1 MKIAVL
7 SGKGGTGKTFV
18 AVNLAVCE
26 NTSVYLD
33 CDVEEPNGHLF
44 MKPEN
49 IQKEQIL
56 TLLPSFDET
65 KCTKCRKC
73 VDFCRFNALALVGKK
88 PKVFNEVC
96 HSCGGC
102 SLICPSNAISEFQK
116 QIGVVETGNHGNVT
130 TVSGFL
136 NPGEASGIPVIKA
149 VLNKANPNVVTIIDC
164 PPGSACSVME
174 SIEGS
179 DYCILVAEPTVFGLH
194 NFEMVY
200 ELVSLLKKPCGVII
214 NKSEGEYAPIDD
226 FCKQHSISILCH
238 IPYSEELALLGAN
251 AEIACEQVPKYKS
264 IFSYVLRTVKA
275 EVTK

>member
-136 NPGEASGIPVIKA
+136 NP
-149 VLNKANPNVVTIIDC
+149 
-164 PPGSACSVME
+164 
-174 SIEGS
+174 
-179 DYCILVAEPTVFGLH
+179 
-194 NFEMVY
+194 
-200 ELVSLLKKPCGVII
+200 
-214 NKSEGEYAPIDD
+214 
-226 FCKQHSISILCH
+226 
-238 IPYSEELALLGAN
+238 
-251 AEIACEQVPKYKS
+251 
-264 IFSYVLRTVKA
+264 
-275 EVTK
+275 